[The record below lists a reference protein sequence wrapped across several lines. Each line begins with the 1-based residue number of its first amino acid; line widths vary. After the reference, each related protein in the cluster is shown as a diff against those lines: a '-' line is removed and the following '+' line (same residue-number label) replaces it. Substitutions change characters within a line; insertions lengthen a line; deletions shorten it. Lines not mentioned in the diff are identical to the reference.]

1 MTIYFVIYFLIAGIA
16 SFDILC
22 VRKYQRYIIMIFLWL
37 FLTLFAGLRYNNADW
52 GQYVLMFEEA
62 ISTPEFTSV
71 DIGFDFISKFLG
83 LFTNSPLSL
92 FLFYAAT
99 ATALNLESFK
109 KYSPYFLICILFYF
123 VHHYVLKEMIQI
135 RAGLASAICLYSIRF
150 LSENKYKKFF
160 FVWIIAVT
168 IHLSAV
174 IWGITWFCHRYKMT
188 FKWVNYLVIFSL
200 IIGIVCPFGNLIK
213 LFANGIDE
221 RLTAYIA
228 YGDEGYA
235 GTLGIFTNINTLKS
249 MFVFLIISLYYKKL
263 ESSSKYFVPI
273 YYAYAAGLSW
283 LMIFNDFA
291 IIGARMSSI
300 LFSVEP
306 IVISYIYSLMS
317 YKSRP
322 VFYVILIGIT
332 LAMLLVNMGPNKI
345 TEYNFYFS

>member
-22 VRKYQRYIIMIFLWL
+22 VRKYQRYIIMLFLWL
-37 FLTLFAGLRYNNADW
+37 LLTLFAGLRYNNADW
-52 GQYVLMFEEA
+52 GQYVIMFEEA
-62 ISTPEFTSV
+62 ISTYEFTSV
-71 DIGFDFISKFLG
+71 DIGFDIISKILG
-83 LFTNSPLSL
+83 IFTDSPLSL

-135 RAGLASAICLYSIRF
+135 RAGLASAICLYSIRY
-150 LSENKYKKFF
+150 LSDNKYKKFF
-160 FVWIIAVT
+160 IIWIAAVLV
-168 IHLSAV
+168 HLSAI

-188 FKWVNYLVIFSL
+188 FKTINYIVILSL
-200 IIGIVCPFGNLIK
+200 IIGIVYPFGNLIK

-221 RLTAYIA
+221 RLSAYIA

-235 GTLGIFTNINTLKS
+235 GSLGIFTNINTLKT
-249 MFVFLIISLYYKKL
+249 MFVFFLISLYHKRL
-263 ESSSKYFVPI
+263 ESNSKYFIPI

-306 IVISYIYSLMS
+306 IIISYIYSLMS
-317 YKSRP
+317 HKSRP
-322 VFYVILIGIT
+322 IFYVLLILVT
-332 LAMLLVNMGPNKI
+332 LTMLYVNMGPNKI
-345 TEYNFYFS
+345 SEYNFYFS